1 MRPPKVEQMTR
12 TTIKPRMRPSKVEQS
27 DTMNRNE
34 IENETTDTRIIRYNE
49 QKRNLNETTKNRTDD
64 MGSNKTENETITEH
78 LKGDN
83 YMHITIKK

>member
-49 QKRNLNETTKNRTDD
+49 QKRNINETTKSRTDD
-64 MGSNKTENETITEH
+64 MDSNKIENETTKCRTE
-78 LKGDN
+78 N
-83 YMHITIKK
+83 MNSNRE

>member
-1 MRPPKVEQMTR
+1 MENRKHEQQS
-12 TTIKPRMRPSKVEQS
+12 RMRPSKIEQS

-34 IENETTDTRIIRYNE
+34 IENETTDTRIIRCNE
-49 QKRNLNETTKNRTDD
+49 QKRNLNETTTNRTDD
-64 MGSNKTENETITEH
+64 MDSNKTENEAITEH